1 MFHIQPLDSASVSE
15 TNGNGGAA
23 GYLLFVWS
31 PAGYTL
37 REEQGDLPAV
47 GHSFESDGRQLVV
60 NKIGASPLP
69 GDARPCVFSIGAA

>member
-1 MFHIQPLDSASVSE
+1 VS
-15 TNGNGGAA
+15 

-37 REEQGDLPAV
+37 REQEGDMPEIGSV
-47 GHSFESDGRQLVV
+47 FEDDGRKLVI

-69 GDARPCVFSIGAA
+69 GDDRPCVFSVGAS

>member
-1 MFHIQPLDSASVSE
+1 MAD
-15 TNGNGGAA
+15 

-37 REEQGDLPAV
+37 REMEGDPPQL
-47 GHSFESDGRQLVV
+47 GYEFEDGERKLVV

-69 GDARPCVFSIGAA
+69 GDTRACAFSVGA